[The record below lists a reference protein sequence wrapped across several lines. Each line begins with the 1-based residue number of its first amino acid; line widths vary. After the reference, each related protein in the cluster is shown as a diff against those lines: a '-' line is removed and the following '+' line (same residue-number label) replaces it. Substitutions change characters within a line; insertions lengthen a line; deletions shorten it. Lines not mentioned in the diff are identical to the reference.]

1 MRPSLVI
8 LPGHTEIESTVRC
21 FGVDVEDALSP
32 AERTEVQR
40 LPGFP
45 HVPGGKPTQPASAH
59 VGQSAEAGSF
69 AKADDKVGRRLFDH
83 HGCELTSGCSRCVV
97 GRTNWQ
103 GARNQ

>member
-1 MRPSLVI
+1 MRASLVI

-45 HVPGGKPTQPASAH
+45 TYR
-59 VGQSAEAGSF
+59 VGSRLNQQAPRHQSARQTYPGSVQQRDF
-69 AKADDKVGRRLFDH
+69 VWRHLVPRG
-83 HGCELTSGCSRCVV
+83 
-97 GRTNWQ
+97 
-103 GARNQ
+103 